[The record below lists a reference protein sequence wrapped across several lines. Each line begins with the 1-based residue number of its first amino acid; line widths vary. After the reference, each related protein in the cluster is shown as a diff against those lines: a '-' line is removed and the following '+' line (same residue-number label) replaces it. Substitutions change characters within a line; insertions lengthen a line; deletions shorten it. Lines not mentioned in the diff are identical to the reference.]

1 MVALARDSGAPQSL
15 TNRIA
20 IVLALLIAAGVAVD
34 LVLRDGAG
42 SLFLLRKLADL
53 VEWVAFWR

>member
-1 MVALARDSGAPQSL
+1 M